1 MKGKRRN
8 WTYNGIIYAIGG
20 YAPLY
25 TTHRIQDRWSIGKL
39 EFNPFIKTSGG
50 VQKIMQPIHRQLQLT
65 AGIDPHGVKKELER
79 RELDIEEGE
88 RKVEEKNSVQG
99 RNQFR
104 T

>member
-1 MKGKRRN
+1 MVNR
-8 WTYNGIIYAIGG
+8 
-20 YAPLY
+20 
-25 TTHRIQDRWSIGKL
+25 KL
-39 EFNPFIKTSGG
+39 EFNPFTKTSGG
-50 VQKIMQPIHRQLQLT
+50 VQEIMQPIHRQLQST